1 MLGRKVTG
9 LGLLSTL
16 VLFVLS
22 LTLFLPLSSCV
33 KNQDSTA
40 VVTIVDSI
48 SGKPCAGYSVSLKY
62 NVATSG
68 KTNTVATQT
77 TDGTGTTTF
86 TFKNPAIYDVDVT
99 TPSGAPTFD
108 VGIIKLVQGG
118 SVSQTYIFR

>member
-9 LGLLSTL
+9 LGLVSTL
-16 VLFVLS
+16 VLLALS

-33 KNQDSTA
+33 KNQDSSCAITITDS
-40 VVTIVDSI
+40 VT
-48 SGKPCAGYSVSLKY
+48 GGPLAAASVALTY
-62 NVATSG
+62 NVSTSG

-77 TDGTGTTTF
+77 TDGTGTTHF

-99 TPSGAPTFD
+99 WGGRTFD

-118 SVSQTYIFR
+118 SVSQSYIFR